1 MQIMDCQTMAITT
14 SFFVDYKCTRSF
26 THGCKLLGLVRSAIL
41 VNSIDELNNKTLG
54 CIRDSHGSR
63 TGIDR

>member
-1 MQIMDCQTMAITT
+1 MAITT
-14 SFFVDYKCTRSF
+14 SFFVDYFVDYKCTRSF
-26 THGCKLLGLVRSAIL
+26 THRCKLLGLVRSAIL

-63 TGIDR
+63 TGIDW